1 MLVVVI
7 RGSLCCCYCL
17 VCIMLLIDVHHVV
30 VLPCIHHVVLLF
42 HVHCVVATFGI
53 FKYHDNFLYNILI
66 SLALNICQNMPFKK
80 N

>member
-1 MLVVVI
+1 
-7 RGSLCCCYCL
+7 
-17 VCIMLLIDVHHVV
+17 
-30 VLPCIHHVVLLF
+30 LLF